1 MIFLRT
7 LLISVVLLVAAC
19 GSEERQEDS
28 KSAAATKPEN
38 ALVVTSNYPLFFF
51 ASRIAEGIDVAPEIV
66 LPDIEGDPAFW
77 IPSAEQIQLLQSADA
92 VILNGAG
99 AESWLN
105 LITIDRRRLVDT
117 SVNITDRL
125 IPLEDSVQHQHG
137 PEGEHSHQGN
147 AFTTWLDPQLAIAQ
161 AEAVTAALIKLA
173 PAGEMLFRD
182 NMAKLEK
189 ELTQID
195 SQLAEVFAQLDGRPV
210 LFSHPVYQYLQH
222 HYGING
228 QSVHWEPEQEPT
240 TSAWIALQQIT
251 ATHPATIMIWEDEP
265 LESTAQRLSD
275 VGITS
280 VHFHTVANRPEQ
292 GDYLSVM
299 HESAKRLE
307 SMLQGEQ
314 PANTN

>member
-1 MIFLRT
+1 MNFFRP
-7 LLISVVLLVAAC
+7 LLIGMALLAAAC
-19 GSEERQEDS
+19 SSDERQEDS
-28 KSAAATKPEN
+28 KGAAATKPDN

-51 ASRIAEGIDVAPEIV
+51 ASRIVEGVDVAPEII

-77 IPSAEQIQLLQSADA
+77 IPSAEQIQLLQSADT

-117 SVNITDRL
+117 STDITDRL
-125 IPLEDSVQHQHG
+125 IPLDDSVQHQHG
-137 PEGEHSHQGN
+137 PEGEHSHQGT
-147 AFTTWLDPQLAIAQ
+147 AFTTWLDPQLAIEQAQ
-161 AEAVTAALIKLA
+161 SVTAALIELT
-173 PAGEMLFRD
+173 PSGETGFRN
-182 NMAKLEK
+182 NMAKLEQ
-189 ELTQID
+189 ELTQLD

-240 TSAWIALQQIT
+240 TSAWIALQQMT

-265 LESTAQRLSD
+265 MESTAQRLSD
-275 VGITS
+275 AGITS
-280 VHFHTVANRPEQ
+280 VHFQTVANRPEQ

-299 HESAKRLE
+299 HENAKRLG
-307 SMLQGEQ
+307 SIL
-314 PANTN
+314 